1 MTCGAELKP
10 LADFIVISD
19 APPPFLE
26 RHYLLRRECLHSE
39 VVFSTENHHCKNF
52 Q

>member
-1 MTCGAELKP
+1 MFGGPRMCGVELKL

-26 RHYLLRRECLHSE
+26 RQCLLRRECLYSE
-39 VVFSTENHHCKNF
+39 VVFST
-52 Q
+52 